1 MIAINETLK
10 LIDGI
15 INMNKKDIVLK
26 IQIIE
31 LLKMKSNVC

>member
-15 INMNKKDIVLK
+15 INMNKKRYST
-26 IQIIE
+26 E
-31 LLKMKSNVC
+31 NTNNRTS